1 MIQLYLLSI
10 VLNGLS
16 GFILLFGE
24 AIEGDSTANSSK
36 FSISSWGFRLIL
48 GILTG
53 ITGILKLLS
62 PVMNK
67 MPILGD
73 MLPGLAGI
81 GAGFILIFGFYRE
94 NSTRNEEAEGRLDRI
109 GDTFLHYKK
118 VAGITLLIVAAL
130 HFMFPTALFL

>member
-24 AIEGDSTANSSK
+24 AVGGDSPANGIK
-36 FSISSWGFRLIL
+36 FSFSSWGFRLIL

-62 PVMNK
+62 PVMNR

-73 MLPGLAGI
+73 MLPGLGGI
-81 GAGFILIFGFYRE
+81 GAGFILVFSFYRE
-94 NSTRNEEAEGRLDRI
+94 NSTRNEDSEGRLDRI
-109 GDTFLHYKK
+109 GDAFLHYKK
-118 VAGITLLIVAAL
+118 VAGIALLIIAAL